1 MLKNKDENK
10 EINAEH
16 FPLDLKVG
24 LTTEQVNERVQA
36 GLINKTKKQVS
47 KSYFRIFYE
56 NVANFFNILLF
67 IITIAMIVAGL
78 PIQRFVFV
86 TVFMLNIIIGLYQD
100 IRARKLIDKLKVV
113 SSIKVDVLR
122 NGQVEQ
128 VQPNELVYSDIVVI
142 KPGTQLVC
150 DGEVVQGNVE
160 MNESLLTGEAVSIAK
175 QIGDPVYS
183 GSFVAAGNAYYRI
196 DHLGKD
202 NYAEKLQLNAKKF
215 KRTKSEILSSIK
227 KIFKV
232 IGFFVIILG
241 FIQILIHWNNFK
253 VFRSVEYKASVDSIA
268 SSLITMLP
276 TGMYLLTSLTLA
288 VGVIRLANKRMLTQ
302 DMYCIET
309 LARVDTLCLDKTG
322 TLTDGQ
328 LSVLKTVSTSNQS
341 EAELAK
347 IIKTLVENTKDENST
362 GKAIKEKFLNI
373 EPLPAHSAIPFNS
386 ERKYSA
392 VMLADG
398 RSIVMGAREFI
409 PHKNKE
415 IDEMCR
421 EYEKSGMRVLAI
433 AQYNHVIDK
442 DEKLKET
449 NLIGFIVLQ
458 DHVRDDAPANIKWFK
473 ESGVDIRII
482 TGDNPESAAEI
493 ARRAGIEGAEKFVS
507 LDGKTIEEVKEIA
520 KDYVIFGRVTPEQK
534 QAIIESLK
542 ESGRTVAMTG
552 DGVNDILA
560 LRVADCSIAMASGS
574 DAAKNVSHL
583 VSLDSSFS
591 SLPDVVREGRRVINN
606 LQRTSTLFLVKTV
619 FAIVITILF
628 LTTMFNPAN
637 SYPFNTNN
645 MYLWEWLCI
654 GLGGLFLSF
663 QPNNEQIKSSFLA
676 NILFKV
682 VPAAIIQ
689 IGLVVF
695 FFVFYKDI
703 SLATAA
709 SVVAVSIFS
718 LIYFI
723 RTCLPFDPYR
733 AVLSGG
739 LVIIEAILLILD
751 RFAIEKDV
759 FEIKY
764 NLIDGSVILAIT
776 IALLVGTILYFGLSI
791 GASKLHK
798 LFDKKSE
805 EKNESF

>member
-1 MLKNKDENK
+1 MLKTNEENK
-10 EINAEH
+10 NINAEH
-16 FPLDLKVG
+16 FPLDLNVG
-24 LTTEQVNERVQA
+24 LTTAQVNERIEN
-36 GLINKTKKQVS
+36 GLVNKSKKQVS
-47 KSYFRIFYE
+47 KSYFKIFYE

-78 PIQRFVFV
+78 PLQRFVFV
-86 TVFMLNIIIGLYQD
+86 GVFSLNIIIGLYQD

-113 SSIKVDVLR
+113 SSLKIDVLR
-122 NGQVEQ
+122 DGQITQ
-128 VQPNELVYSDIVVI
+128 VDPNQLVYSDLVMI

-150 DGEVVQGNVE
+150 DGALVQGNVE
-160 MNESLLTGEAVSIAK
+160 MNESLLTGEAISIVK

-183 GSFVAAGNAYYRI
+183 GSFVAAGSGYYRV

-227 KIFKV
+227 KIFKF
-232 IGFFVIILG
+232 IGFFVIILA
-241 FIQILIHWNNFK
+241 FVQILMQWNNFK
-253 VFRSVEYKASVDSIA
+253 VFRSTEFVDSVDSISA
-268 SSLITMLP
+268 SLITMLP
-276 TGMYLLTSLTLA
+276 TGLYLLTSLTLA
-288 VGVIRLANKRMLTQ
+288 VGVLRLGRKKMLTQ

-322 TLTDGQ
+322 TLTDGK
-328 LSVLKTVSTSNQS
+328 LSILKVVSTSKHD
-341 EAELAK
+341 ETELTK
-347 IIKTLVENTKDENST
+347 ILKTLVDNTKDENPT
-362 GKAIKEKFLNI
+362 GSAIRERFANI
-373 EPLPAHSAIPFNS
+373 SPVGAHSAIPFNS

-392 VMLADG
+392 VMLDDG

-415 IDEMCR
+415 VDEMCR
-421 EYEKSGMRVLAI
+421 EYEKQGMRVLVL
-433 AQYNHVIDK
+433 AQYSHVINK

-458 DHVRDDAPANIKWFK
+458 DHIRDDAPANIKWFR

-493 ARRAGIEGAEKFVS
+493 ARRAGVEGADKFIS
-507 LDGKTIEEVKEIA
+507 LDGKSIEEVKEIA

-560 LRVADCSIAMASGS
+560 LKVADCSIAMASGS

-606 LQRTSTLFLVKTV
+606 LQRTSTLFLVKTM

-628 LTTMFNPAN
+628 LTHIFNPIN
-637 SYPFNTNN
+637 SYPFNTNH

-663 QPNNEQIKSSFLA
+663 QPNNEKIKSTFLV
-676 NILFKV
+676 NILFRV
-682 VPAAIIQ
+682 VPAALVQ
-689 IGLVVF
+689 IGLVIF
-695 FFVFYKDI
+695 FFAYCKDADT
-703 SLATAA
+703 ATAA
-709 SVVAVSIFS
+709 SVITISIFS

-733 AVLSGG
+733 AVLAGG
-739 LVIIEAILLILD
+739 LVLIEAILFIFD
-751 RFAIEKDV
+751 RFALEKSF
-759 FEIKY
+759 FEIQYSK
-764 NLIDGSVILAIT
+764 ISGSILWAVVIS
-776 IALLVGTILYFGLSI
+776 LLVATIVYFALCL

-798 LFDKKSE
+798 FIDKKRE